1 MSQVKTV
8 NVSNDYLRPEDVN
21 NYSATD
27 LPTIDIR
34 NGSQW
39 GALPVVGNVE
49 NGASINDW
57 MHEQQ
62 YLRNDLIPVVLSVP
76 KGFELLPNADQWK
89 QAVKAMLEVHAKTID
104 GLDSSLTVD
113 KVDKDLGLSGAKF
126 SEVANVTRASS
137 TVSITVEERYGTPF
151 EILLDVW
158 IRVLLRDPDLK
169 APLITRI
176 ADASALPKVWSP
188 EWTTMSAIF
197 IEPDILL
204 RKPIRAFLVSNMFPS
219 ANADIVGKKDKSAG
233 REGKVMTIELGG
245 WSIPS
250 TNNRVMK
257 LANDILT
264 KLKLYELDP
273 DQILLPITEIDTSL
287 AEVPEQDIYYEGV
300 NHGVDTDNMGD
311 TGADRNYNTDN
322 QANV

>member
-1 MSQVKTV
+1 MSQTKTV
-8 NVSNDYLRPEDVN
+8 NVNNDYLKADDTTPAN
-21 NYSATD
+21 STD

-39 GALPVVGNVE
+39 GALPVIGGVE
-49 NGASINDW
+49 NGANINEW

-76 KGFELLPNADQWK
+76 KGFELLPNSDQWK
-89 QAVKAMLEVHAKTID
+89 QAVKSMLEVHAKTID
-104 GLDSSLTVD
+104 GLDMSLTVD

-137 TVSITVEERYGTPF
+137 TVSITVEERYGNPF

-176 ADASALPKVWSP
+176 ANAENLPTVWSP

-204 RKPIRAFLVSNMFPS
+204 RKPIRSFLVSNMFP
-219 ANADIVGKKDKSAG
+219 NGNPELIGKKDKSAG
-233 REGKVMTIELGG
+233 REGKTITIELGG
-245 WSIPS
+245 FAIPS
-250 TNNRVMK
+250 TNRRVHK
-257 LANDILT
+257 LATEILT
-264 KLKLYELDP
+264 NLKLYELDS
-273 DQILLPITEIDTSL
+273 DNIMLPITVADESL
-287 AEVPEQDIYYEGV
+287 AEVQDQDIYYDGV
-300 NHGVDTDNMGD
+300 KGEASIRT
-311 TGADRNYNTDN
+311 
-322 QANV
+322 